1 MGRDNH
7 AALTGLFL
15 VTLVLMTVVIVY
27 WLGHFERE
35 RNLYVVSTR
44 ASVSGLNPESVV
56 FFRGIA
62 VGKVLNIQ
70 FDPNDTGTI
79 LVPIEVDKTI
89 ILSRGVFA
97 NLQLKGVTGLTQIN
111 LEDTGTIVEPLPS
124 GNNPL
129 YRIPLKPSLTDK
141 LMSSGEDLL
150 KKADHLMI
158 RLSILLDDKN
168 TDNIANILDHLNG
181 LTAKLADLQ
190 HRVDVALAQVPAL
203 SADARKTL
211 QHFDSLTGELQDLT
225 GRVKNLSIKIGDLAD
240 TGKATGDDFRQ
251 TTLPKMN
258 DLLDELRT
266 TSLQVKRMATSI
278 ENNPQ
283 SLLLGNDA
291 ALPGPGE
298 SGFEVPK

>member
-1 MGRDNH
+1 MNRDNH
-7 AALTGLFL
+7 ATLTGMFL
-15 VTLVLMTVVIVY
+15 IVLVLMTVMIVY

-35 RNLYVVSTR
+35 RNLYVVSTH

-70 FDPNDTGTI
+70 FDPNDTEII
-79 LVPIEVDKTI
+79 LVSIEVDKTI
-89 ILSRGVFA
+89 ILSRSVFA

-111 LEDTGTIVEPLPS
+111 LEDEGTMTERLPS
-124 GNNPL
+124 GNNPR

-141 LMSSGEDLL
+141 LMNSGEELL
-150 KKADHLMI
+150 KKADRLMV

-181 LTAKLADLQ
+181 LTAKLTDLQ
-190 HRVDVALAQVPAL
+190 HRVDLALAQVPPL

-211 QHFDSLTGELQDLT
+211 QHFDSLTSELQDLT
-225 GRVKNLSIKIGDLAD
+225 AHVKNLSVKIGDLAD

-258 DLLDELRT
+258 DLLDELHT

-283 SLLLGNDA
+283 SLLLGNEA
-291 ALPGPGE
+291 QLPGPGE
-298 SGFEVPK
+298 SGFKVSK

>member
-1 MGRDNH
+1 MDRDNH
-7 AALTGLFL
+7 ATLTGMFL
-15 VTLVLMTVVIVY
+15 IVLVLMTVMIVY

-70 FDPNDTGTI
+70 FDPNDTETI

-89 ILSRGVFA
+89 ILSRSVFA

-111 LEDTGTIVEPLPS
+111 LEDEGTMNEPLPS
-124 GNNPL
+124 GNNPS

-141 LMSSGEDLL
+141 LMNSGEDLL
-150 KKADHLMI
+150 KKADHLMV

-190 HRVDVALAQVPAL
+190 HRVDLALAQVPAL

-211 QHFDSLTGELQDLT
+211 QHFDSLTSELQDLT
-225 GRVKNLSIKIGDLAD
+225 AHVKNLSVKIGDLAD

-258 DLLDELRT
+258 DLLDELHT

-283 SLLLGNDA
+283 SLLLGNEA
-291 ALPGPGE
+291 QLPGPGE
-298 SGFEVPK
+298 SGFEVSK